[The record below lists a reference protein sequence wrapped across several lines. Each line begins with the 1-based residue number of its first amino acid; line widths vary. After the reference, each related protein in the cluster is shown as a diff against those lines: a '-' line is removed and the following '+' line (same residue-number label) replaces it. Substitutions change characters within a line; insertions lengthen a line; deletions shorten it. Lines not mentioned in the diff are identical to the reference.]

1 MCGISGFLDRR
12 GVREPGEMEA
22 IVSSMAD
29 ALRHRG
35 PDDSGTW
42 VDAEAGIALGH
53 RRLSIVDLSPAGHQP
68 MLSACGRYVII
79 FNGEIFNFRA
89 LRPELEASGHRFRGH
104 SDTEVMLEAIAAWG
118 IEKAVQRFV
127 GMFAFAL
134 WDRQARALHLVRD
147 RLGIKP
153 LYYGWA
159 GKTLLFG
166 SELKA
171 LHAHGGFDAEVDR
184 DALATYV
191 RYGYLPTPHTIYRR
205 CVKLPP
211 GTMLTLKADASDAA
225 PVRYWDAREVALRGI
240 ANRTE
245 RSDEDAVA
253 ELDGLLR
260 DAVKLRMEADV
271 PLGVFLSGG
280 IDSSTVVALMQAQS
294 SRPVKSFTIGFR
306 EADYDEAAHA
316 RAVAAHLGTDHTEL
330 RLEPSHA
337 LDLIPKIPD
346 WYDEP
351 FADSSQLP
359 TFLLSQMTRRHVIV
373 ALSGDGG
380 DEVFAGY
387 DRYFL
392 ASSIWKNVSRLPR
405 STRRG
410 IARLLTSLPPRSIDL
425 LSHVLPARFRVARPA
440 DQALKFAS
448 TLELP
453 TIDALYRHLVSLWR
467 EPDSLVLGG
476 TERRGVIWDDR
487 VADDIPEFI
496 ERAQYLDLVTYLP
509 DDILTKVDR
518 ASMAV
523 SLEARV
529 PILDHRVV
537 ELAWRLPFRFKVRSG
552 QSKWI
557 LRQVLYR
564 YVPKQLVERPKM
576 GFGIPLDAWLR
587 GPLRGW
593 VEDLLAERRLRED
606 GYFEPSAVR
615 RKWAEHLSGERNWQ
629 YLLWT
634 ILMFQAWKD
643 RWLVPAIPSNR
654 VRERGTRAV

>member
-1 MCGISGFLDRR
+1 MCGISGLLDRSGAHER
-12 GVREPGEMEA
+12 GEMEA
-22 IVSSMAD
+22 IVSCMAD
-29 ALRHRG
+29 ALHHRG

-53 RRLSIVDLSPAGHQP
+53 RRLAIVDLSPAGHQP
-68 MLSACGRYVII
+68 MLSACGRYVIV

-89 LRPELEASGHRFRGH
+89 LRPELEALGQPFRGH
-104 SDTEVMLEAIAAWG
+104 SDTEVMLAAIAALG
-118 IEKAVQRFV
+118 IDKAVGRFI

-134 WDRQARALHLVRD
+134 WDRRDRALHLVRD

-171 LHAHGGFDAEVDR
+171 LHAHGGLDTEVDR
-184 DALATYV
+184 NALATYV
-191 RYGYLPTPHTIYRR
+191 RYGYLPSPHTIHRR
-205 CVKLPP
+205 CFKLPP
-211 GTMLTLKADASDAA
+211 GTILTLEADASDAV
-225 PVRYWDAREVALRGI
+225 PVPYWDAREVALRGI
-240 ANRTE
+240 ADRTE
-245 RSDEDAVA
+245 RRDEDAVA

-271 PLGVFLSGG
+271 PLGAFLSGG

-294 SRPVKSFTIGFR
+294 NRPVKSFTIGFR
-306 EADYDEAAHA
+306 EAGYDEAAHA

-359 TFLLSQMTRRHVIV
+359 TFLLSEMTRRHVTV

-405 STRRG
+405 SMRRG

-425 LSHVLPARFRVARPA
+425 LARLLPARFRVARPA

-448 TLELP
+448 TLELG
-453 TIDALYRHLVSLWR
+453 TIDALYRHLVSLWK

-476 TERRGVIWDDR
+476 AERRGEVWDER
-487 VADDIPEFI
+487 VARDIPEFI

-509 DDILTKVDR
+509 DDILTKIDR

-537 ELAWRLPFRFKVRSG
+537 ELAWRLPFRFKIRGG

-564 YVPKQLVERPKM
+564 YVPRGLVERPKM
-576 GFGIPLDAWLR
+576 GFGVPLDSWLR

-593 VEDLLAERRLRED
+593 AEDLLAERRLRAD
-606 GYFEPSAVR
+606 GYFEPAAVR
-615 RKWAEHLSGERNWQ
+615 RKWVEHLSGKRNWH
-629 YLLWT
+629 YLLWA

-643 RWLVPAIPSNR
+643 RWLGPAVASSGM
-654 VRERGTRAV
+654 RERGTRAV